1 MSSNQEDRRQYSRVV
16 FDAKVSINQGD
27 HSFVTELV
35 DISLNGLLVKTPA
48 QYHLRSDM
56 PCRVRILLSQ
66 EVQIAMQVALV
77 HSGDQALGFH
87 CTSIDMDSITH
98 LRRLIETNLED
109 PNASERVL
117 AELVIKAELNEG

>member
-1 MSSNQEDRRQYSRVV
+1 MSSHQEDRRQYSRVV
-16 FDAKVSINQGD
+16 FEAKASVSQGE
-27 HSFVTELV
+27 HSFITELIDV
-35 DISLNGLLVKTPA
+35 SLNGLLVNTPA
-48 QYHLRSDM
+48 HYHLRSDM
-56 PCRVRILLSQ
+56 PCMVKIVLSE
-66 EVQIAMQVALV
+66 EVQITMQVALV

-117 AELVIKAELNEG
+117 AELVIKAETAI